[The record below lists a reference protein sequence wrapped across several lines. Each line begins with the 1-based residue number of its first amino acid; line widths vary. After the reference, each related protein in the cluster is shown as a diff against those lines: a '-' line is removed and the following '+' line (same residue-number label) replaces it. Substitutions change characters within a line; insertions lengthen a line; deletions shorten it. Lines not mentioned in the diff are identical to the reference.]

1 MPPQTDPPLE
11 WFPWRVAG
19 DPALIRLTAD
29 RDAMTTRRDSSRDPV
44 REPGL
49 VNPQRYAGGLM
60 PLSGFPTLLGAPL
73 AFTPDD
79 LRAAAVDVALVGLTV
94 DDNPVVGARFA
105 ANTMRT
111 LRDWM
116 TYPAGGTD
124 NVTGVDWSTLTICD
138 YGNIASYANQTE
150 RSLEEIHAVLSEILD
165 AGSVP
170 VGVGGCHVQS
180 YGFITALAR
189 KHGPRQFAILH
200 VDAHNDTYLHDYGRA
215 VHNGSLFRVAVEL
228 GLIDGH
234 DLVQVG
240 LRGQGQD
247 AAGIRW
253 MRDHG
258 LRSHFQAEVH
268 VRGWDEVLRTVL
280 SELQGR
286 RVYLSFDM
294 DGIDPSYARGVG
306 TQDPDG
312 LTASQAMQLVRA
324 VAIQNEV
331 VAADFMEYNP
341 FMDDAHQTTGV
352 LMDRLIRTLVAGIAA
367 RKQGIA
373 DPFFVDPRR
382 VDHGVP
388 AP

>member
-1 MPPQTDPPLE
+1 MSPKSEPPLD

-19 DPALIRLTAD
+19 DPSLIRLTVD
-29 RDAMTTRRDSSRDPV
+29 KDAMTTRRDRSRDPV

-49 VNPQRYAGGLM
+49 VNPQRYVGGLM

-79 LRAAAVDVALVGLTV
+79 LRAAKVDVALVGLTV
-94 DDNPVVGARFA
+94 DDNPVSGARFA

-116 TYPAGGTD
+116 PYPAGGTD
-124 NVTGVDWSTLTICD
+124 NVTGVDWSTLTMCD
-138 YGNIASYANQTE
+138 YGNIASHANQAE
-150 RSLEEIHAVLSEILD
+150 RSLEEIHAVISEILD
-165 AGSVP
+165 AGSIP
-170 VGVGGCHVQS
+170 VGVGGTHVQS
-180 YGFITALAR
+180 YGFITALAQ
-189 KHGPRQFAILH
+189 KYGPKQFALLH
-200 VDAHNDTYLHDYGRA
+200 IDAHNDTYLHDYGRA
-215 VHNGSLFRVAVEL
+215 VHNGSLFRVAVDL
-228 GLIDGH
+228 GLIEGPG
-234 DLVQVG
+234 LVQVG

-247 AAGIRW
+247 AEGLRW
-253 MRDHG
+253 MRDNS
-258 LRSHFQAEVH
+258 LRSHFQAEVQ

-280 SELQGR
+280 SELRGR
-286 RVYLSFDM
+286 RVYITFDM

-312 LTASQAMQLVRA
+312 LTGTQAMQLVRA
-324 VAIQNEV
+324 VAIQNEI

-341 FMDDAHQTTGV
+341 FMDDVHQTTGV
-352 LMDRLIRTLVAGIAA
+352 LMDRLIRTLLAGIAA
-367 RKQGIA
+367 RKQGIT

-388 AP
+388 VP

>member
-1 MPPQTDPPLE
+1 
-11 WFPWRVAG
+11 
-19 DPALIRLTAD
+19 
-29 RDAMTTRRDSSRDPV
+29 MTTRRDRSRDPV

-94 DDNPVVGARFA
+94 DDNPVSGARFA

-111 LRDWM
+111 LRDWIP
-116 TYPAGGTD
+116 YPAGGTD
-124 NVTGVDWSTLTICD
+124 NVTGVDWSTLSICD
-138 YGNIASYANQTE
+138 YGNIASHANQAE
-150 RSLEEIHAVLSEILD
+150 RSLEEIHAVVSEILD

-170 VGVGGCHVQS
+170 VGVGGTHVQS
-180 YGFITALAR
+180 YGFITALAQ
-189 KHGPRQFAILH
+189 KFGPKQFALLH

-215 VHNGSLFRVAVEL
+215 VHNGSLFRVAVDL
-228 GLIDGH
+228 GLIEGPG
-234 DLVQVG
+234 LVQVG

-247 AAGIRW
+247 AEGLRW
-253 MRDHG
+253 MRDNS

-280 SELQGR
+280 SELRGR
-286 RVYLSFDM
+286 RVYITFDM

-312 LTASQAMQLVRA
+312 LTGTQAMQLVRA
-324 VAIQNEV
+324 VAIQNEI

-341 FMDDAHQTTGV
+341 FMDDVHQTTGV
-352 LMDRLIRTLVAGIAA
+352 LMDRLIRTLLAGIAA
-367 RKQGIA
+367 RKQGIT

-388 AP
+388 VT